1 MTRLHSLMTFRKSF
15 DRLNIPPLCHL
26 LSTEHPVCVP
36 QASLLRTERAL
47 IPAMSH
53 KETVG
58 RLTARRQSSASA
70 PVQERVTVAV
80 LPPSL
85 PHEFAPPTGVGM
97 ADVFNWDESLNWS
110 QHAPLHHSTNQPAS
124 HSQRKPSLV
133 KKMGFTT
140 KRERAN
146 PKSDLPPFV
155 MRSVPY
161 ETWRKHY
168 AKDKD
173 GNYKGTHAPAEDCLL
188 KPDDLQKWRFE
199 EGTSYGDRWTR
210 GKDVLPVYEEAA
222 AHPRVPEYEVDYD
235 GPPRDEPTLPT
246 NTEEDTGTEEASRHQ
261 FRDEQRDFLQQLG
274 MSAGPR
280 PQQDVVST
288 DPATVRAQRDANG
301 EVIKFENQEAPKLGW
316 RKQLAK
322 GFERI

>member
-1 MTRLHSLMTFRKSF
+1 
-15 DRLNIPPLCHL
+15 
-26 LSTEHPVCVP
+26 
-36 QASLLRTERAL
+36 
-47 IPAMSH
+47 MSH
-53 KETVG
+53 TETVG
-58 RLTARRQSSASA
+58 RVTARRQSSASA

-80 LPPSL
+80 LPPRL
-85 PHEFAPPTGVGM
+85 IVGYTPPTGVGM
-97 ADVFNWDESLNWS
+97 ADAFNWDEALNWS
-110 QHAPLHHSTNQPAS
+110 QNAPLHHSTNQPAS
-124 HSQRKPSLV
+124 HSQRKPSLA
-133 KKMGFTT
+133 KKMGLTVR
-140 KRERAN
+140 RERAN

-199 EGTSYGDRWTR
+199 EGTGYGDRWTR

-235 GPPRDEPTLPT
+235 GPPRDEAAIPAHTL
-246 NTEEDTGTEEASRHQ
+246 EETQTGEITQQQ
-261 FRDEQRDFLQQLG
+261 FRDTQREFLQQMG
-274 MSAGPR
+274 MSTPPR

-288 DPATVRAQRDANG
+288 DPSTVRAQRDANG
-301 EVIKFENQEAPKLGW
+301 EVVRFQNQPAPKLGW
-316 RKQLAK
+316 KKRLVT
-322 GFERI
+322 GFEGLAGSGSG

>member
-1 MTRLHSLMTFRKSF
+1 MS
-15 DRLNIPPLCHL
+15 
-26 LSTEHPVCVP
+26 
-36 QASLLRTERAL
+36 RTD
-47 IPAMSH
+47 
-53 KETVG
+53 TVG
-58 RLTARRQSSASA
+58 RVTARRQSSASA

-80 LPPSL
+80 LPPRL
-85 PHEFAPPTGVGM
+85 ILGYTPATGVGM
-97 ADVFNWDESLNWS
+97 ADAFSWDESLNWS
-110 QHAPLHHSTNQPAS
+110 HNAPLHHSTNQPAS

-133 KKMGFTT
+133 KKLGLTI

-146 PKSDLPPFV
+146 PKADLPPFV

-173 GNYKGTHAPAEDCLL
+173 GTYRGTHTPAEDCLL

-199 EGTSYGDRWTR
+199 EGTSYSDRWTR

-235 GPPRDEPTLPT
+235 GPPRDEETTPA
-246 NTEEDTGTEEASRHQ
+246 DTVAENQVDERTQQQ
-261 FRDEQRDFLQQLG
+261 FRDAQRDFLQQMG
-274 MSAGPR
+274 MSNTPR

-288 DPATVRAQRDANG
+288 DPTTMRAQRDENG
-301 EVIKFENQEAPKLGW
+301 EVVRFQNQPAPKLGW
-316 RKQLAK
+316 KKRLVT
-322 GFERI
+322 GFEGLAGSGSG